1 MKFSGKNIRE
11 FFFRA
16 VEDGEPDAYFC
27 NKCKGRYKSP
37 KGYTNLTNHVHKC
50 YGNGWEAR
58 LQEHLEKH
66 CIDQKIMKAD
76 GTIKEST
83 VSQSVMKSFYSSNNK
98 ELRAYQWI
106 KWLALRNM
114 PLVEIENELTR
125 SMVKIEPFTAKTIR
139 KYIIATAKETEKAIA
154 AELKEAGKIT
164 LLMDGWTCDGA
175 STHYIAIFAG
185 YQHPKTKEYN
195 EVLMALSPSL
205 EEDDLGADAHIALF
219 EQTLELYQIPKDNVA
234 CIIGDNC
241 STNKAISTRWNIP
254 MVGCA
259 SHRLNLAVKQ
269 WIEEQPG
276 VADAIEKVSILMSK
290 ASNLKTAARLRELT
304 MAHHGVS
311 LKAIKE
317 NVTRWTSVFSMVK
330 RYLRIKKQLDDCEG
344 LEEYALT
351 KSEQRV
357 ITKVKEDFEIFN
369 IVTTE
374 LQGKGVDLVHVRIQF
389 NTLLSEPRYSSMLH
403 YLKSNAEIV
412 HSKDFESGVRKIL
425 QGIPYNG
432 HFSDE
437 EKAAVERLIDRK
449 KLLAQQEAQNVQNER
464 ALTLREK
471 LALNM
476 KKRKR
481 GDHHDATEDVVR
493 GVGVPGNNDAATVG
507 PPYVDV
513 GKLICATSNCCER
526 LFSEAKYIM
535 LPHRRSMSPI
545 VFEALLYLKKNIKFW
560 NVQTVGQAMKA
571 MVSSDE
577 ANN

>member
-1 MKFSGKNIRE
+1 
-11 FFFRA
+11 
-16 VEDGEPDAYFC
+16 
-27 NKCKGRYKSP
+27 
-37 KGYTNLTNHVHKC
+37 
-50 YGNGWEAR
+50 
-58 LQEHLEKH
+58 
-66 CIDQKIMKAD
+66 
-76 GTIKEST
+76 
-83 VSQSVMKSFYSSNNK
+83 
-98 ELRAYQWI
+98 
-106 KWLALRNM
+106 
-114 PLVEIENELTR
+114 
-125 SMVKIEPFTAKTIR
+125 
-139 KYIIATAKETEKAIA
+139 
-154 AELKEAGKIT
+154 
-164 LLMDGWTCDGA
+164 
-175 STHYIAIFAG
+175 
-185 YQHPKTKEYN
+185 
-195 EVLMALSPSL
+195 
-205 EEDDLGADAHIALF
+205 
-219 EQTLELYQIPKDNVA
+219 
-234 CIIGDNC
+234 
-241 STNKAISTRWNIP
+241 

-259 SHRLNLAVKQ
+259 SHRLNLAIKQ

-351 KSEQRV
+351 KPEQRL
-357 ITKVKEDFEIFN
+357 ITKVKEDFEIFDM
-369 IVTTE
+369 VTTE

-389 NTLLSEPRYSSMLH
+389 NTLLSEPRYSSMLQ

-412 HSKDFESGVRKIL
+412 HSKHFESGVRKIL
-425 QGIPYNG
+425 QGIPYHG

-449 KLLAQQEAQNVQNER
+449 KLLAQQEAQNSENER
-464 ALTLREK
+464 ALTLKEK
-471 LALNM
+471 PALNM

-571 MVSSDE
+571 IATSSDE
-577 ANN
+577 ADNEDEERDDDIYYEEEHEE